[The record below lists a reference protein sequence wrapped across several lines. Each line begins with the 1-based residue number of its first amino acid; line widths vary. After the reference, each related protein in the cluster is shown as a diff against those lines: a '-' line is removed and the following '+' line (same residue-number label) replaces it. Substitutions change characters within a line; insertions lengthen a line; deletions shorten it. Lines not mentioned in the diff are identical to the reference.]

1 MPESTYLNPTY
12 SALIPFDNAVENLKI
27 LPHSSEA
34 EQSVLGGLML
44 DNQKWFDVADLL
56 IETDFYYRT
65 NQLIFRAIK
74 ELSEKGQ
81 PSDYTTLLN
90 WLTTHALLE
99 QASGTI
105 YLIDI
110 VRNTPSAA
118 NILAYANIVRERS
131 ILRQLIRACNQII
144 ENTYNTKG
152 QNADELLNSAE
163 RQIFEIAEQGANR
176 KGGFTKV
183 SDTLPAVLDRIDFL
197 YQHGGEVTGIA
208 TGFTDFDKMTAGLQ
222 RSDLIIVAGRPAM
235 GKTTFAMNIAE
246 HVAINNKL
254 PVAVFSMEMS
264 AEQLVM
270 RILSSLSRVNLQNIR
285 TGKLVEEDW
294 NRFTTAISLLSEA
307 PLFID
312 ESGGL
317 NPTELQARARRL
329 MREQGELGLIV
340 VDYVQLMQ
348 VPDIKE
354 NRTVEVSAISR
365 ALKLLAK
372 DLNVPVIALSQL
384 NRGLE
389 QRPDKRPRMADLRE
403 SGSLEQDADI
413 IVFIY
418 RDEVY
423 HEDSQDKGT
432 AEIIIGKQ
440 RNGPTGKVKLT
451 FLGNITK
458 FENYSDSYY
467 YGES

>member
-1 MPESTYLNPTY
+1 MH
-12 SALIPFDNAVENLKI
+12 LIPFDNAVENLKI

-74 ELSEKGQ
+74 GLSEKGQ
-81 PSDYTTLLN
+81 PSDYTTLSN
-90 WLTTHALLE
+90 WLTTHASLE
-99 QASGTI
+99 QAGGNI

-118 NILAYANIVRERS
+118 NILAYAHIVRERS
-131 ILRQLIRACNQII
+131 ILRQLIRVCNQII

-152 QNADELLNSAE
+152 QSADELLNGAE

-183 SDTLPAVLDRIDFL
+183 SDTLTTVLDRIDFL
-197 YQHGGEVTGIA
+197 YQHGGDITGIS
-208 TGFTDFDKMTAGLQ
+208 TGFSDFDNMTSGLQ

-270 RILSSLSRVNLQNIR
+270 RILSSLSRVNLQSIR
-285 TGKLVEEDW
+285 TGKLNDEDW
-294 NRFTTAISLLSEA
+294 NRITTAISLLSEA

-372 DLNVPVIALSQL
+372 DLNIPVIALSQL

-458 FENYSDSYY
+458 FENYSDTYFY
-467 YGES
+467 

>member
-1 MPESTYLNPTY
+1 MSESTYLSPVV
-12 SALIPFDNAVENLKI
+12 PFDNAVEKLKI
-27 LPHSSEA
+27 PPHSSEA

-56 IETDFYYRT
+56 SEIDFYYRT
-65 NQLIFRAIK
+65 NQFIFRAIK
-74 ELSEKGQ
+74 DLSEKGQ
-81 PSDYTTLLN
+81 PSDFTTLST
-90 WLTTHALLE
+90 WLTSHNLLE
-99 QASGTI
+99 QAGGTI
-105 YLIDI
+105 YLVDI

-131 ILRQLIRACNQII
+131 VLRQLIRICNQII
-144 ENTYNTKG
+144 ENTYDTKG
-152 QNADELLNSAE
+152 QSADALLNNAE
-163 RQIFEIAEQGANR
+163 RQIFNIAEHGANR
-176 KGGFTKV
+176 KGGFAKV
-183 SDTLPAVLDRIDFL
+183 ADTLANVLDRIDFL
-197 YQHGGEVTGIA
+197 YQHGDEVTGIA
-208 TGFTDFDKMTAGLQ
+208 TGFSDFDEMTAGLQ

-254 PVAVFSMEMS
+254 PVAIFSMEMS

-270 RILSSLSRVNLQNIR
+270 RILSSLSRVNLQNVR
-285 TGKLVEEDW
+285 TGKLVDDDW
-294 NRFTTAISLLSEA
+294 NRITNAITLLSEV

-312 ESGGL
+312 DSGGL

-348 VPDIKE
+348 APDIKE

-423 HEDSQDKGT
+423 YEDSQDKGT

-440 RNGPTGKVKLT
+440 RNGPTGKVRLT
-451 FLGNITK
+451 FLGHITK
-458 FENYSDSYY
+458 FENYSDDYY
-467 YGES
+467 HGE

>member
-1 MPESTYLNPTY
+1 MPDTTYLSY
-12 SALIPFDNAVENLKI
+12 DALIPFDQAVENLKTP
-27 LPHSSEA
+27 PHSSEA

-44 DNQKWFDVADLL
+44 DNQKWFDVSDTLS
-56 IETDFYYRT
+56 ETDFYYRT

-74 ELSEKGQ
+74 DLSEKGQ
-81 PSDYTTLLN
+81 PCDYTTLSS
-90 WLTTHALLE
+90 WLTHHNLLE
-99 QASGTI
+99 QAGGI
-105 YLIDI
+105 VYLIDI
-110 VRNTPSAA
+110 ARNTPSAA
-118 NILAYANIVRERS
+118 NILTYANIVRERS
-131 ILRQLIRACNQII
+131 ILRQLIQICNQII
-144 ENTYNTKG
+144 ENVYNTKG
-152 QNADELLNSAE
+152 KEADELLNSAE
-163 RQIFEIAEQGANR
+163 RQVFEIAEQGARR
-176 KGGFTKV
+176 KVGFIKV
-183 SDTLPAVLDRIDFL
+183 ADALASALDRIDYL
-197 YQHGGEVTGIA
+197 YQYGGEITGIS

-222 RSDLIIVAGRPAM
+222 RSDLIIIAGRPAM

-246 HVAINNKL
+246 HIAIKNKL

-270 RILSSLSRVNLQNIR
+270 RILSSLSGVYLQNIR
-285 TGKLVEEDW
+285 TGKLVDDDW
-294 NRFTTAISLLSEA
+294 NRISSAVTMLSGA

-329 MREQGELGLIV
+329 MREHGELGLIV

-348 VPDIKE
+348 VPEIKE
-354 NRTVEVSAISR
+354 SRTIEVSMISR

-384 NRGLE
+384 NRSLE

-423 HEDSQDKGT
+423 HEDSADKGK

-440 RNGPTGKVKLT
+440 RNGPTGKVTLT
-451 FLGNITK
+451 FLGHITK
-458 FENYSDSYY
+458 FANYTDDYY
-467 YGES
+467 YGE